1 MNELQELREKIENQ
15 DYQGALIIV
24 NELEEMSVEDKLN
37 KIYSYVVILLVH
49 LIKQEVENRTTSSW
63 ERSIYNSVK
72 YINKTNKRH
81 NAVLGVSLMS
91 DCDKKRRR
99 SGGYYASDEVLKE
112 IIDEAY
118 DHALSEA
125 SFEAFEGK
133 MSAIELGEKVN
144 PDKIK

>member
-1 MNELQELREKIENQ
+1 MNELQELREKIEKQ
-15 DYQGALIIV
+15 DYQGALLIV

-49 LIKQEVENRTTSSW
+49 LIKQEAENRTTSSW
-63 ERSIYNSVK
+63 NRSIYNSIK
-72 YINKTNKRH
+72 YINKTN
-81 NAVLGVSLMS
+81 
-91 DCDKKRRR
+91 KRRR
-99 SGGYYASDEVLKE
+99 SGGYYALDEVLNE

-133 MSAIELGEKVN
+133 MSPTELGDKTN
-144 PDKIK
+144 SQKIKQKAFTLIKSQ

>member
-1 MNELQELREKIENQ
+1 MNELQELREKIEKQ
-15 DYQGALIIV
+15 DYQGALLIV

-49 LIKQEVENRTTSSW
+49 LIKQEAENRTTSSW
-63 ERSIYNSVK
+63 NRSIYNSIK
-72 YINKTNKRH
+72 YINKTNK
-81 NAVLGVSLMS
+81 
-91 DCDKKRRR
+91 KRR
-99 SGGYYASDEVLKE
+99 SGGYYASDEVLNE

-133 MSAIELGEKVN
+133 MSPAELGEKTN
-144 PDKIK
+144 LQKIKQKAFALIKSQ